1 MEMALSKELL
11 IEHVQLILFFGILG
25 FLANWI
31 AKSRGF
37 FVFPRTHEEI
47 SSKLVTG
54 KQVIS
59 AFAIYLVGSFILF
72 PVFNRLFLAFSAANP
87 LPLSM
92 TGLLQLLTLASILFF
107 LTLFSLKQERGA
119 MKKMWLDEKGESFNK
134 LGFDF
139 LFGACTWL
147 IAFPTVMAIGQI
159 CDFLLYIFFHVE
171 SYEQVAVR
179 FLKEAFASPF
189 LLITALFTIMVIA
202 PVIEEWL
209 FRGFL
214 QSFFRK
220 QVGKKGAIMLSS
232 LCFALF
238 HLSLSQGW
246 GNVSI
251 AVSLF
256 TFASYLGFIYERQGT
271 LFAPIGLHI
280 AFNTVSSLRILLTP
294 DM

>member
-1 MEMALSKELL
+1 MALSKELV
-11 IEHVQLILFFGILG
+11 IEHVQLILFFGFLS

-31 AKSRGF
+31 AKTRGF
-37 FVFPRTHEEI
+37 FLFPHTHEED
-47 SSKLVTG
+47 SSQSVTG
-54 KQVIS
+54 KQVTF
-59 AFAIYLVGSFILF
+59 AFAIYLACSLFLF
-72 PVFNRLFLAFSAANP
+72 PIFNRLFLVFSAANP

-107 LTLFSLKQERGA
+107 LALFSLKQERSA
-119 MKKMWLDEKGESFNK
+119 MKKMWVNEKGGNLNK

-139 LFGACTWL
+139 LFGVCTWL

-159 CDFLLYIFFHVE
+159 CDFLLYVFFQVE

-179 FLKEAFASPF
+179 FLKEAFVSPP
-189 LLITALFTIMVIA
+189 LLIFALFTIMVVA

-232 LCFALF
+232 FCFALF

-280 AFNTVSSLRILLTP
+280 AFNTVSSVRILLSP